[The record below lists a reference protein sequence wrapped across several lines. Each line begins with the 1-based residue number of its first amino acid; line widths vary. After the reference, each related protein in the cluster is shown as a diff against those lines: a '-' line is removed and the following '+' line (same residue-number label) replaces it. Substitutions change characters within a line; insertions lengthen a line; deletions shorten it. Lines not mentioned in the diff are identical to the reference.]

1 MAEEAYKRVLDSKR
15 RDSPERTSDEE
26 STEKSEL
33 LSKMRADLVT
43 IYKDPTVWKPLV
55 ILLVIFL
62 FQQLSGA
69 YVIIFYAVDIFR
81 EIIGSKVGM
90 SGFGTLILLGTIRF
104 VVSIISTVVSKKVGR
119 RKLMFISAFGM
130 IFTSFTCGFYMY
142 FLRENHTVSIPPLVL
157 FKNTTNT
164 TELEATTPS
173 SNPFSLVFDVTISPQ
188 NNTTS
193 TQPASGGFNTSVAL
207 FLLLGYVAF
216 SSFGY
221 LVIPWTLIG
230 EVLPV
235 KVKGKLGGLMVSA
248 AYVLMFSVVKV
259 FPFLMESMSL
269 DHILIAVG
277 MINTLGLVF
286 LYKWMPETL
295 GKTFEEI
302 SGKFKSKHKS

>member
-1 MAEEAYKRVLDSKR
+1 
-15 RDSPERTSDEE
+15 
-26 STEKSEL
+26 
-33 LSKMRADLVT
+33 MRADLVT
-43 IYKDPTVWKPLV
+43 IYTNPTVWKPLV

-81 EIIGSKVGM
+81 EIIGTKAGM
-90 SGFGTLILLGTIRF
+90 SGFGTLVLLGTIRF

-142 FLRENHTVSIPPLVL
+142 FLRENHTVSLPPPNLYR
-157 FKNTTNT
+157 NATNL
-164 TELEATTPS
+164 TELSATTTS
-173 SNPFSLVFDVTISPQ
+173 SNPFSLVFDVTIPAQ
-188 NNTTS
+188 DNTTS
-193 TQPASGGFNTSVAL
+193 TQPPSGFNTSVAL
-207 FLLLGYVAF
+207 FLVLGYVAF

-230 EVLPV
+230 EVFPV

-248 AYVLMFSVVKV
+248 AYVLMFSVVKI

-302 SGKFKSKHKS
+302 SGKFGSTH